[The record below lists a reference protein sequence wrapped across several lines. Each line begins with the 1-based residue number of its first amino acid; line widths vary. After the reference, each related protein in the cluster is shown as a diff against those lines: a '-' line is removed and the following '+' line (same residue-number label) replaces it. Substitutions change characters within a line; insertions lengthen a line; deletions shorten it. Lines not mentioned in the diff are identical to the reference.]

1 MPIGNKGFIGV
12 KKELTWGQKEAGAND
27 FYLPFVNETLIANIE
42 EILSAAQRGV
52 PDEPKSYQGERAFAG
67 DVIIEVHPASLG
79 AILRSAFDIPD
90 TDPAGTTEAELEN
103 CEDAWNELVDDGVIS
118 GVDASDYK
126 KGTKSIK
133 IQVTTGVS
141 PDDIL
146 ASEVVSPTADM
157 HLDTALKFWIK
168 SDVAC
173 NAGDLIIR
181 ISENALCAITPLAYK
196 DLNVPIL
203 VAGVWTECTIALT
216 SMTEMDAVKSIG
228 LIMHIEKGEFTVNID
243 DIRRIVVGTA
253 ANAIQH
259 IFIPR
264 LDDFHV
270 DCPLNPYTLEVYR
283 DQGDSFQFLGEI
295 VNTLKLDFSTTDKI
309 LKATCGMIGK
319 NLGDISKTCVGLEV
333 TNPFLWNDA
342 VISIGDSP
350 VINNDILSFGID
362 YNNACKARYTLNQT
376 VIPRSIIR
384 DGFRTTIVNFV
395 IDFVDRT
402 EYDKFLLGSEQAF
415 QVKFEGAVCDDPVK
429 YTLQIDMPKVQYKAF
444 PIFIGGPGRLTC
456 AVNAKANYDA
466 TAGVLHAI
474 KAKLINLQPSY

>member
-12 KKELTWGQKEAGAND
+12 KKEAIWGTRDGVGAND
-27 FYLPFVNETLIANIE
+27 FYLPFASETLIANIE
-42 EILSAAQRGV
+42 EILSTAQRGV

-67 DVIIEVHPASLG
+67 DVVIEVHPASLG
-79 AILRSAFDIPD
+79 AILRSAFGVPD
-90 TDPAGTTEAELEN
+90 TDPAGTTETELEN
-103 CEDAWNELVDDGVIS
+103 CDEAWVGDDSIISTVDTTDK
-118 GVDASDYK
+118 K
-126 KGTKSIK
+126 KGAAAIK
-133 IQVTTGVS
+133 LFVPAGVAAGT
-141 PDDIL
+141 IL
-146 ASEVVSPTADM
+146 ATKDFDEVDM
-157 HLDTALKFWIK
+157 HLDTHIKFWIK
-168 SDVAC
+168 SSIDMAEGV
-173 NAGDLIIR
+173 LKFV
-181 ISENALCAITPLAYK
+181 ISETAACGGGTQQEVTITALS
-196 DLNVPIL
+196 
-203 VAGVWTECTIALT
+203 AGVYTELT
-216 SMTEMDAVKSIG
+216 LAPADMTDYNAVISIG
-228 LIMHIEKGEFTVNID
+228 IKLMSDQAEFTLQGD
-243 DIRRIVVGTA
+243 DVRRVIVGTA

-319 NLGDISKTCVGLEV
+319 NLGDTPKTSVALET

-350 VINNDILSFGID
+350 VVNNDILSFGID
-362 YNNACKARYTLNQT
+362 YNNACKARYTLNHT

-395 IDFVDRT
+395 IDFIDRT
-402 EYDKFLLGSEQAF
+402 EYNKFLDGSEQAF

-444 PIFIGGPGRLTC
+444 PINIGGSGRLTC
-456 AVNAKANYDA
+456 AVNAKANYDP
-466 TAGVLHAI
+466 TVGVLYAI
-474 KAKLINLQPSY
+474 KSKLINLQQSY